1 MGMYVVLSPVAKV
14 AATVGMV
21 GGILVV
27 YSRVAGAAWAALP
40 GAVLLFGGALV
51 YFIERI
57 RLSLKKRQD
66 EQDGSPS
73 A

>member
-1 MGMYVVLSPVAKV
+1 MTRVYVVLSPAAKI
-14 AATVGMV
+14 AATVGMA
-21 GGILVV
+21 GGVLVV
-27 YSRVAGAAWAALP
+27 YDRLSDSSWAGIP

-57 RLSLKKRQD
+57 RLTLKKRD
-66 EQDGSPS
+66 ADGPPP